1 MPIYEFRCEGCGEVF
16 ELLAMSKNDQVE
28 AKCPHCD
35 SVEISRVLSSCASV
49 VSGSSASPQSADQPG
64 VQSRSCANAGN
75 CSTVTLPGHT
85 R

>member
-1 MPIYEFRCEGCGEVF
+1 MPIYEFRCESCNEVF
-16 ELLAMSKNDQVE
+16 ELLAMTKNDQVE
-28 AKCPHCD
+28 AKCPKCD

-49 VSGSSASPQSADQPG
+49 IGGSASDSQASHPG
-64 VQSRSCANAGN
+64 VENRSCANSGS